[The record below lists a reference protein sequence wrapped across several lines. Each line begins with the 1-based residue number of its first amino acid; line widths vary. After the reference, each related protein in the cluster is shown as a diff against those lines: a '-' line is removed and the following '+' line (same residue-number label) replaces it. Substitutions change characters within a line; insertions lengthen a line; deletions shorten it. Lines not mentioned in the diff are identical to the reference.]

1 MIGATNNRLLG
12 HLNDRERES
21 LMSGGETVRLRAGE
35 TLSDTGRPITHAY
48 FPLNCA
54 ITMLVSAAGQPEL
67 EIGLVGREGM
77 LGIPL
82 ILGVPAAS
90 FRGVV
95 QGAGSAWRVEAKRFA
110 RDLDSNST
118 LRKCLLKYAH
128 VRAVQIAHTA
138 ACRSFHRVEARLARW
153 LLMSRD
159 RARSDELT
167 LTHEGL
173 ACTLGVRRA
182 GVSLAAGALQAR
194 HLIRY
199 ARGHIELLDSHGLE
213 AVACPCYA
221 GEKKIYARF
230 LR

>member
-1 MIGATNNRLLG
+1 MIGATNNLLLG
-12 HLNDRERES
+12 RLSDRERES
-21 LMSGGETVRLRAGE
+21 LMSDGETVKLRAGE
-35 TLSDTGRPITHAY
+35 TLSDTGQPITHAY
-48 FPLNCA
+48 FPLDSA
-54 ITMLVSAAGQPEL
+54 VTLLVSAAGQPPL
-67 EIGLVGREGM
+67 EIGLIGREGM
-77 LGIPL
+77 LGVPL
-82 ILGVPAAS
+82 ILGVAAAS

-95 QGAGSAWRVEAKRFA
+95 QGAGSAWRIEAKRLG
-110 RDLDSNST
+110 RNLDSNAA

-128 VRAVQIAHTA
+128 VRVVQIAHSA

-159 RARSDELT
+159 RARSNELT

-173 ACTLGVRRA
+173 AGTLGVRRA
-182 GVSLAAGALQAR
+182 GVSLAANDLQAR

-199 ARGHIELLDSHGLE
+199 ARGKIELLDGHGLE

-221 GEKKIYARF
+221 GEKKVYARF